1 MVITY
6 IYKCYMLFAEL
17 TVGGKRDVYTFG
29 SYRNIYPL
37 IDNVLSVQMV
47 GRDFDC
53 NN

>member
-1 MVITY
+1 MLYINAYTY
-6 IYKCYMLFAEL
+6 SW
-17 TVGGKRDVYTFG
+17 GKRDVYTFG